1 MRTVA
6 RETLFKYIYACQF
19 SDSRDQDLKIALF
32 KSAELTADDID
43 YCERIIAVLDEHNGE
58 FIEIL
63 DKNSISFPEKR
74 IYPSDRAILL
84 IGLAEILYMDDIP
97 VKVTLNEGANIASK
111 YSSAKSASFITGILS
126 AIARDKAS
134 GTNV

>member
-6 RETLFKYIYACQF
+6 RETLFKLIYASEF
-19 SDSRDQDLKIALF
+19 SDGRDEDLKIALF
-32 KSAELTADDID
+32 KAAELTADDVD
-43 YCERIIAVLDEHNGE
+43 YCGRVLAVLDGHGQE

-74 IYPSDRAILL
+74 IFPSDRAILL
-84 IGLAEILYMDDIP
+84 VGLAEILYMDDIP
-97 VKVTLNEGANIASK
+97 DKVTLNECANIASK

-126 AIARDKAS
+126 GVAKAKGDK
-134 GTNV
+134 